1 MTSGVSVTILGT
13 AQDGGIP
20 QAGCSCRRC
29 LDAHIDLKL
38 RKYPVSLGILGVD
51 GTKHIIEITK
61 NLSEQLVI
69 WTPDKNELFIPETVS
84 ITHLHLGHVEGIGQ
98 LGKPVMGLRE
108 VDVYLSPKNKDVFDN
123 RSDIVLMED
132 EGNIRIHSKNFYHPF
147 EPKDGCGFSLQFI
160 PIPHRSEL
168 GDNAAIII
176 KAEGKSILFMPDQ
189 DSWGE
194 TLDYHSKENIRD
206 FLKMFDIDEA
216 LIDGTFWSMD
226 ELPRRDISKI
236 PHPTIQETI
245 QLLGSKR
252 EGDPEISFLHLNHSN
267 PVNDLG
273 SEQRKVVEENG
284 WKISEIGDVLK
295 L

>member
-1 MTSGVSVTILGT
+1 MASGVSVTILGT

-20 QAGCSCRRC
+20 QAGCSCQRC
-29 LDAHIDLKL
+29 LDAHRDLKL

-84 ITHLHLGHVEGIGQ
+84 ITHLHLGHIEGIGQ

-108 VDVYLSPKNKDVFDN
+108 VDIYLSPNNKDIFDN

-132 EGNIRIHSKNFYHPF
+132 EGNIRTHSKNFYHPF

-176 KAEGKSILFMPDQ
+176 KAEEKSILFMPDQ
-189 DSWGE
+189 DSWDD
-194 TLDYHSKENIRD
+194 TLDYHSKDTIRD

-245 QLLGSKR
+245 QLLGRKR
-252 EGDPEISFLHLNHSN
+252 KGDPEISFLHLNHSN
-267 PVNDLG
+267 PVNDLD
-273 SEQRKVVEENG
+273 SEQRKVVEGNG
-284 WKISEIGDVLK
+284 WKISEMGDVLK

>member
-20 QAGCSCRRC
+20 QAGCSCQRC
-29 LDAHIDLKL
+29 LDAHRDLKL

-84 ITHLHLGHVEGIGQ
+84 ITHLHLGHIEGIGQ

-108 VDVYLSPKNKDVFDN
+108 VDVYLSPNNKDIFDN

-132 EGNIRIHSKNFYHPF
+132 ERNIRTHSKNFYHPF

-176 KAEGKSILFMPDQ
+176 KAEEKSILFMPDQ
-189 DSWGE
+189 DSWGD
-194 TLDYHSKENIRD
+194 TLDYHSKDNIRD

-245 QLLGSKR
+245 QLLGRKR
-252 EGDPEISFLHLNHSN
+252 KGDPEISFLHLNHSN

-273 SEQRKVVEENG
+273 SEQRKVVEGNG
-284 WKISEIGDVLK
+284 WKISEMGDVLK

>member
-1 MTSGVSVTILGT
+1 MASGVSVTILGT

-20 QAGCSCRRC
+20 QAGCSCQRC
-29 LDAHIDLKL
+29 LDAHRNLKL

-84 ITHLHLGHVEGIGQ
+84 ITHLHLGHIEGIGQ

-108 VDVYLSPKNKDVFDN
+108 VDIYLSPNNKDIFDN

-132 EGNIRIHSKNFYHPF
+132 EGNIRTHSKNFYHPF

-176 KAEGKSILFMPDQ
+176 KAEEKSILFMPDQ
-189 DSWGE
+189 DSWGD
-194 TLDYHSKENIRD
+194 TLDYHSKDNIRD
-206 FLKMFDIDEA
+206 FLKKFDIDEA

-226 ELPRRDISKI
+226 ELPGRDISKI

-245 QLLGSKR
+245 QLLGRKR
-252 EGDPEISFLHLNHSN
+252 KGDPEISFLHLNHSN

-273 SEQRKVVEENG
+273 SEQRKVVEGNG
-284 WKISEIGDVLK
+284 WKISEMGDVLN

>member
-1 MTSGVSVTILGT
+1 MASGVSVTILGT

-20 QAGCSCRRC
+20 QAGCSCQRC
-29 LDAHIDLKL
+29 LDAHRDLKL

-69 WTPDKNELFIPETVS
+69 WTPEKNDLFIPETVS
-84 ITHLHLGHVEGIGQ
+84 ITHLHLGHIEGIGQ

-132 EGNIRIHSKNFYHPF
+132 EGNIRTHSKNFYHPF

-176 KAEGKSILFMPDQ
+176 KVEGKSILFMPDQ
-189 DSWGE
+189 DSWSD

-245 QLLGSKR
+245 QLLGRKR

>member
-1 MTSGVSVTILGT
+1 MASGVSVTILGT

-20 QAGCSCRRC
+20 QAGCSCQRC
-29 LDAHIDLKL
+29 LDAHRDLKL

-84 ITHLHLGHVEGIGQ
+84 ITHLHLGHIEGIGQ

-108 VDVYLSPKNKDVFDN
+108 VDVYLSPNNKDIFDN
-123 RSDIVLMED
+123 RSDILLMEN
-132 EGNIRIHSKNFYHPF
+132 EGNIRTHSKNFYHPF

-176 KAEGKSILFMPDQ
+176 KAEEKSILFMPDQ
-189 DSWGE
+189 DSWDD
-194 TLDYHSKENIRD
+194 TLDYHSKDNIRD
-206 FLKMFDIDEA
+206 FLEMFDIDEA

-226 ELPRRDISKI
+226 ELPGRDISKI

-245 QLLGSKR
+245 QLLGRKR
-252 EGDPEISFLHLNHSN
+252 KGDPEISFLHLNHSN

-273 SEQRKVVEENG
+273 SEQRKVVEGNG
-284 WKISEIGDVLK
+284 WKISEMGDVLK

>member
-132 EGNIRIHSKNFYHPF
+132 EGNIRTHSKNFYHPF

-245 QLLGSKR
+245 QLLGRKR

>member
-1 MTSGVSVTILGT
+1 MAAGVSVTILGT

-20 QAGCSCRRC
+20 QAGCSCQRC
-29 LDAHIDLKL
+29 LDAHRDLKL

-69 WTPDKNELFIPETVS
+69 WTPDQNELFIPETVS
-84 ITHLHLGHVEGIGQ
+84 ITHLHLGHIEGIGQ

-108 VDVYLSPKNKDVFDN
+108 VDVYLSPKNKDILDN
-123 RSDIVLMED
+123 RSDIVLMGE
-132 EGNIRIHSKNFYHPF
+132 EGNIRTHCKDFYDLF

-189 DSWGE
+189 DSWDD
-194 TLDYHSKENIRD
+194 TLDYHSKDNIRD

-245 QLLGSKR
+245 QLLGRKR
-252 EGDPEISFLHLNHSN
+252 KGDPEISFLHLNHSN

-284 WKISEIGDVLK
+284 WKISEMGDVLK

>member
-29 LDAHIDLKL
+29 LDAHRDLKL

-132 EGNIRIHSKNFYHPF
+132 EGNIRTHSKNFYHPF

-245 QLLGSKR
+245 QLLGRKR

>member
-1 MTSGVSVTILGT
+1 MASGVSVTILGT

-20 QAGCSCRRC
+20 QAGCSCQRC
-29 LDAHIDLKL
+29 LDAHRDLKL

-69 WTPDKNELFIPETVS
+69 WTPDKDELFIPETVS
-84 ITHLHLGHVEGIGQ
+84 ITHLHLGHIEGIGQ

-108 VDVYLSPKNKDVFDN
+108 VDIYLSPNNKDIFDN

-132 EGNIRIHSKNFYHPF
+132 EGNIRTHSKNFYHPF

-176 KAEGKSILFMPDQ
+176 KAEEKSILFMPDQ
-189 DSWGE
+189 DSWDD
-194 TLDYHSKENIRD
+194 TLDYHSKDNIRD
-206 FLKMFDIDEA
+206 FLKKFDIDEA
-216 LIDGTFWSMD
+216 LIDGTFWNMD

-245 QLLGSKR
+245 QLLGRKR
-252 EGDPEISFLHLNHSN
+252 KGDPEISFLHLNHSN

-273 SEQRKVVEENG
+273 SEQRKVVEGNG
-284 WKISEIGDVLK
+284 WKISEMGDVLK

>member
-29 LDAHIDLKL
+29 LDAHRDLKL

-132 EGNIRIHSKNFYHPF
+132 EGNIRTHSKNFYHPF

>member
-1 MTSGVSVTILGT
+1 MASGVSVTILGT

-20 QAGCSCRRC
+20 QAGCSCQRC
-29 LDAHIDLKL
+29 LDAHRDLKL

-84 ITHLHLGHVEGIGQ
+84 ITHLHLGHIEGIGQ

-108 VDVYLSPKNKDVFDN
+108 VDVYLSPNNKDIFDN

-132 EGNIRIHSKNFYHPF
+132 EGNIRTHSKNFYHPF

-176 KAEGKSILFMPDQ
+176 KAEEKSILFMPDQ
-189 DSWGE
+189 DSWGD
-194 TLDYHSKENIRD
+194 TLDYHSKDNIRD

-226 ELPRRDISKI
+226 ELPGRDISKI
-236 PHPTIQETI
+236 PHPTIKDSI
-245 QLLGSKR
+245 KLLGRKK
-252 EGDPEISFLHLNHSN
+252 EEDPEISFLHLNHSN

-273 SEQRKVVEENG
+273 SKQRKIVEKNG
-284 WKISEIGDVLK
+284 WRISEMGDVLK

>member
-1 MTSGVSVTILGT
+1 
-13 AQDGGIP
+13 
-20 QAGCSCRRC
+20 
-29 LDAHIDLKL
+29 
-38 RKYPVSLGILGVD
+38 
-51 GTKHIIEITK
+51 
-61 NLSEQLVI
+61 
-69 WTPDKNELFIPETVS
+69 
-84 ITHLHLGHVEGIGQ
+84 
-98 LGKPVMGLRE
+98 MGLRE
-108 VDVYLSPKNKDVFDN
+108 VDVYLSPKNKGVFDN

-132 EGNIRIHSKNFYHPF
+132 EGNIRTHSKNFYHPF

>member
-1 MTSGVSVTILGT
+1 MASGVSVTILGT

-20 QAGCSCRRC
+20 QAGCSCQRC
-29 LDAHIDLKL
+29 LDAHRDLKL

-69 WTPDKNELFIPETVS
+69 WTPDKDELFIPETVS
-84 ITHLHLGHVEGIGQ
+84 ITHLHLGHIEGIGQ

-108 VDVYLSPKNKDVFDN
+108 VDVYLSPNNKDIFDN

-132 EGNIRIHSKNFYHPF
+132 EGNIRTHSKNFYHPF

-176 KAEGKSILFMPDQ
+176 KAEEKSILFMPDQ
-189 DSWGE
+189 DSWGD
-194 TLDYHSKENIRD
+194 TLDYHSKDNIRD
-206 FLKMFDIDEA
+206 FLKKFVIDEA

-245 QLLGSKR
+245 QLLGRKR
-252 EGDPEISFLHLNHSN
+252 KGDPEISFLHLNHSN

-273 SEQRKVVEENG
+273 SEQRKVVEGNG
-284 WKISEIGDVLK
+284 WKISEMGDVLK

>member
-1 MTSGVSVTILGT
+1 MASGVSVTILGT

-20 QAGCSCRRC
+20 QAGCSCQRC
-29 LDAHIDLKL
+29 LDAHRDLKL

-84 ITHLHLGHVEGIGQ
+84 ITHLHLGHIEGIGQ

-132 EGNIRIHSKNFYHPF
+132 EGNIRTHSKNFYHPF

-176 KAEGKSILFMPDQ
+176 KAEEKSILFMPDQ
-189 DSWGE
+189 DSWRD
-194 TLDYHSKENIRD
+194 TLDYHSKDNIRD

>member
-132 EGNIRIHSKNFYHPF
+132 EGNIRTHSKNFYHPF

-216 LIDGTFWSMD
+216 LIDGTFWNMN

>member
-29 LDAHIDLKL
+29 LDAHRDLKL

-132 EGNIRIHSKNFYHPF
+132 EGNIRTHSKNFYHPF

-216 LIDGTFWSMD
+216 LIDGTFWNMN

>member
-20 QAGCSCRRC
+20 QAGCSCQRC
-29 LDAHIDLKL
+29 LDAHRDLKL

-84 ITHLHLGHVEGIGQ
+84 ITHLHLGHIEGIGQ

-132 EGNIRIHSKNFYHPF
+132 EGNIRTHSKNFYHPF

-176 KAEGKSILFMPDQ
+176 KAEEKSILFMPDQ
-189 DSWGE
+189 DSWRD
-194 TLDYHSKENIRD
+194 TLDYHSKDNIRD

-245 QLLGSKR
+245 QLLGRKR
-252 EGDPEISFLHLNHSN
+252 KGDPESSFLHLNHSN

-273 SEQRKVVEENG
+273 SEQRKVVERNG
-284 WKISEIGDVLK
+284 WKISEMGDVLK

>member
-1 MTSGVSVTILGT
+1 MAAGVSVTILGT

-20 QAGCSCRRC
+20 QAGCSCQRC
-29 LDAHIDLKL
+29 LDAHRDLKL

-69 WTPDKNELFIPETVS
+69 WTPDQNELFIPETVS
-84 ITHLHLGHVEGIGQ
+84 ITHLHLGHIEGIGQ

-108 VDVYLSPKNKDVFDN
+108 VDVYLSPKNKDILDN
-123 RSDIVLMED
+123 RSDIVLMGE
-132 EGNIRIHSKNFYHPF
+132 EGNIRTHSKDFYDPF

-189 DSWGE
+189 DSWDD
-194 TLDYHSKENIRD
+194 TLDYHSKDNIRD

-216 LIDGTFWSMD
+216 LIDGTFWSID

-245 QLLGSKR
+245 QLLGRKR
-252 EGDPEISFLHLNHSN
+252 KGDPEISFLHLNHSN

-284 WKISEIGDVLK
+284 WKISEMGDVLK

>member
-1 MTSGVSVTILGT
+1 MAPGVSVTILGT

-20 QAGCSCRRC
+20 QAGCSCQRC
-29 LDAHIDLKL
+29 LDAHRNLKL

-84 ITHLHLGHVEGIGQ
+84 ITHLHLGHIEGIGQ

-108 VDVYLSPKNKDVFDN
+108 VDIYLSPNNKDIFDN

-132 EGNIRIHSKNFYHPF
+132 EGNIRTHSKNFYHPF

-176 KAEGKSILFMPDQ
+176 KAEEKSILFMPDQ
-189 DSWGE
+189 DSWGD
-194 TLDYHSKENIRD
+194 TLDYHSKDNIRD
-206 FLKMFDIDEA
+206 FLKKFDIDEA
-216 LIDGTFWSMD
+216 LIDGTFWSME
-226 ELPRRDISKI
+226 ELPGRNISEI
-236 PHPTIQETI
+236 PHPTIQESL
-245 QLLGSKR
+245 QLLGRKM
-252 EGDPEISFLHLNHSN
+252 EDDPRISFLHLNHSN
-267 PVNDLG
+267 PDNDIG
-273 SEQRKVVEENG
+273 SKQRKLVEENG

>member
-1 MTSGVSVTILGT
+1 MMSGVSVTILGT

-29 LDAHIDLKL
+29 QEAHRDLKL
-38 RKYPVSLGILGVD
+38 RKFPVSLGILGID

-69 WTPDKNELFIPETVS
+69 WTSEKNELFIPETVS
-84 ITHLHLGHVEGIGQ
+84 ITHLHLGHIEGIGQ

-108 VDVYLSPKNKDVFDN
+108 VDIYLSPNNKDIFDN
-123 RSDIVLMED
+123 RSDIALMED
-132 EGNIRIHSKNFYHPF
+132 EGNIRTHSKNFYHPF

-176 KAEGKSILFMPDQ
+176 KAEEKSILFMPDQ
-189 DSWGE
+189 DSWGD
-194 TLDYHSKENIRD
+194 TLDYHSKDNIRD
-206 FLKMFDIDEA
+206 FLKKFDIDEA

-245 QLLGSKR
+245 QLLGRKR
-252 EGDPEISFLHLNHSN
+252 KGDPEISFLHLNHSN

-273 SEQRKVVEENG
+273 SEQRKVVEGNG
-284 WKISEIGDVLK
+284 WKISEMGDVLK

>member
-1 MTSGVSVTILGT
+1 MTSGVNVTILGT

-132 EGNIRIHSKNFYHPF
+132 EGNIRTHSKNFYHPF

>member
-13 AQDGGIP
+13 AQDVGIP

-29 LDAHIDLKL
+29 LDAHRDLKL

-132 EGNIRIHSKNFYHPF
+132 EGNIRTHSKNFYHPF
-147 EPKDGCGFSLQFI
+147 EPKDGKNS
-160 PIPHRSEL
+160 
-168 GDNAAIII
+168 
-176 KAEGKSILFMPDQ
+176 
-189 DSWGE
+189 
-194 TLDYHSKENIRD
+194 
-206 FLKMFDIDEA
+206 
-216 LIDGTFWSMD
+216 
-226 ELPRRDISKI
+226 
-236 PHPTIQETI
+236 
-245 QLLGSKR
+245 
-252 EGDPEISFLHLNHSN
+252 
-267 PVNDLG
+267 
-273 SEQRKVVEENG
+273 
-284 WKISEIGDVLK
+284 
-295 L
+295 

>member
-1 MTSGVSVTILGT
+1 MASGVSVTILGT

-20 QAGCSCRRC
+20 QAGCSCQRC
-29 LDAHIDLKL
+29 LDAHRDLKL

-84 ITHLHLGHVEGIGQ
+84 ITHLHLGHIEGIGQ

-108 VDVYLSPKNKDVFDN
+108 VDIYLSPNNKDIFDN

-132 EGNIRIHSKNFYHPF
+132 EGNIRTYSKNFYHPF

-176 KAEGKSILFMPDQ
+176 KAEEKSILFMPDQ
-189 DSWGE
+189 DSWDD
-194 TLDYHSKENIRD
+194 TLDYHSKDTIRD

-245 QLLGSKR
+245 QLLGRKR
-252 EGDPEISFLHLNHSN
+252 KGDPEISFLHLNHSN

-273 SEQRKVVEENG
+273 SEQRKVVEGNG
-284 WKISEIGDVLK
+284 WKISEMGDVLK

>member
-1 MTSGVSVTILGT
+1 MASGVSVTILGT

-20 QAGCSCRRC
+20 QAGCSCQRC
-29 LDAHIDLKL
+29 LDAHRDLKL

-132 EGNIRIHSKNFYHPF
+132 EGNIRTHSKNFYHPF

-168 GDNAAIII
+168 GDNAAIKI

-252 EGDPEISFLHLNHSN
+252 GGDPEISFLHLNHSN

>member
-1 MTSGVSVTILGT
+1 MAAGVSVTILGT

-20 QAGCSCRRC
+20 QAGCSCQRC
-29 LDAHIDLKL
+29 LDAHRDLKL

-69 WTPDKNELFIPETVS
+69 WTPDQNELFIPETVS
-84 ITHLHLGHVEGIGQ
+84 ITHLHLGHIEGIGQ

-108 VDVYLSPKNKDVFDN
+108 VDVYLSPKNKDILDN
-123 RSDIVLMED
+123 RSDIVLMGE
-132 EGNIRIHSKNFYHPF
+132 EGNIRTHSKDFYDPF

-189 DSWGE
+189 DSWDD
-194 TLDYHSKENIRD
+194 TLDYHSKDNIRD

-245 QLLGSKR
+245 QLLGRKR
-252 EGDPEISFLHLNHSN
+252 KGDPEISFLHLNHSN

-284 WKISEIGDVLK
+284 WKISEMGDVLK

>member
-1 MTSGVSVTILGT
+1 MASGVSVTILGT

-132 EGNIRIHSKNFYHPF
+132 EGNIRTHSKNFYHPF

-226 ELPRRDISKI
+226 ELLRRDISKI

>member
-69 WTPDKNELFIPETVS
+69 WTQDKNELFIPETVS

-132 EGNIRIHSKNFYHPF
+132 EGNIRTHSKNFYHPF

-189 DSWGE
+189 DSWSD

>member
-20 QAGCSCRRC
+20 QAGCSCQRC
-29 LDAHIDLKL
+29 LDAHRDLKL

-84 ITHLHLGHVEGIGQ
+84 ITHLHLGHIEGIGQ

-108 VDVYLSPKNKDVFDN
+108 VDVYLSPNNKDIFDN

-132 EGNIRIHSKNFYHPF
+132 EGNIRTHSKNFYHPF

-176 KAEGKSILFMPDQ
+176 KAEEKSILFMPDQ
-189 DSWGE
+189 DSWGD
-194 TLDYHSKENIRD
+194 TLDYHSKDNIRD

-245 QLLGSKR
+245 QLLGRKR
-252 EGDPEISFLHLNHSN
+252 KGDPEISFLHLNHSN
-267 PVNDLG
+267 PVNDID
-273 SEQRKVVEENG
+273 SAQRKIIENNG
-284 WKISEIGDVLK
+284 WKVSKRGDEFEI
-295 L
+295 

>member
-29 LDAHIDLKL
+29 LDAHRDLKL

-108 VDVYLSPKNKDVFDN
+108 VEVYLSPKNKDVFDN

-132 EGNIRIHSKNFYHPF
+132 EGNIRTHSKNFNHPF
-147 EPKDGCGFSLQFI
+147 EPKDGCGFSLEFI

-252 EGDPEISFLHLNHSN
+252 EGDSEISFLHLNHSN